1 MEKHLEIYVS
11 IPQTGW
17 VGFLYGRC
25 FFRLL
30 SFTTGVILF
39 LTPSPDD
46 NDVVKRRGGISKPV
60 YIFLCG
66 VGVVRCFFRLLSFT
80 ILFLGFPDPV
90 PCRFADPVLCGIFPV
105 FFFKNRP
112 ARVGCLAVFDDDAR
126 MLLGCT
132 SGVMLPTGVFRVGF
146 FFEPARVG
154 CRFTTPA
161 NCFPLIARVANSF
174 SFLSL
179 AVFDDDARMLLVFPM
194 FTSGVIIDDDDA
206 RLLFP
211 MFTSGVM
218 LPTGDTRLLFPM
230 FTSGVMLP
238 TGDTRL
244 LFPMLLFTSG
254 VMLPT
259 MLAFTRHVANSFP
272 FLSLA
277 VFDDDAT
284 GCTSGVML
292 PTGVFRLFK
301 VLFFSPHYFSP
312 HYFSPHLTPPF
323 PPYLFS
329 RDFLVVPWVPRCLP
343 ILEFFV
349 PLAFF
354 LVYYIA
360 VPCWSTVPCS
370 FGGFCWLGAC

>member
-1 MEKHLEIYVS
+1 
-11 IPQTGW
+11 
-17 VGFLYGRC
+17 
-25 FFRLL
+25 
-30 SFTTGVILF
+30 
-39 LTPSPDD
+39 
-46 NDVVKRRGGISKPV
+46 
-60 YIFLCG
+60 
-66 VGVVRCFFRLLSFT
+66 LSFT

-126 MLLGCT
+126 MLLLFTTTGCT

-179 AVFDDDARMLLVFPM
+179 AVFDDDARLLFPM

-230 FTSGVMLP
+230 FTSGVII
-238 TGDTRL
+238 DDDDARL
-244 LFPMLLFTSG
+244 LFPMF
-254 VMLPT
+254 
-259 MLAFTRHVANSFP
+259 
-272 FLSLA
+272 
-277 VFDDDAT
+277 
-284 GCTSGVML
+284 TSGVML

-301 VLFFSPHYFSP
+301 VLFFSPHYFVFP
-312 HYFSPHLTPPF
+312 AAPPL
-323 PPYLFS
+323 PP
-329 RDFLVVPWVPRCLP
+329 
-343 ILEFFV
+343 
-349 PLAFF
+349 
-354 LVYYIA
+354 
-360 VPCWSTVPCS
+360 
-370 FGGFCWLGAC
+370 

>member
-1 MEKHLEIYVS
+1 VYI
-11 IPQTGW
+11 
-17 VGFLYGRC
+17 FLGGVGRC

-30 SFTTGVILF
+30 SFTTGV
-39 LTPSPDD
+39 
-46 NDVVKRRGGISKPV
+46 
-60 YIFLCG
+60 
-66 VGVVRCFFRLLSFT
+66 

-146 FFEPARVG
+146 FLRVG

-179 AVFDDDARMLLVFPM
+179 AVFDDDARLLFTM

-206 RLLFP
+206 RMLLGC
-211 MFTSGVM
+211 TSGVM

-277 VFDDDAT
+277 VFDDDARMLFPMF
-284 GCTSGVML
+284 TSGVML
-292 PTGVFRLFK
+292 PTGDTRLLFPMFTSGVMLLTGVFRLFK
-301 VLFFSPHYFSP
+301 VLFFSPHFFLNYFVFP
-312 HYFSPHLTPPF
+312 ATPPF
-323 PPYLFS
+323 PP
-329 RDFLVVPWVPRCLP
+329 
-343 ILEFFV
+343 
-349 PLAFF
+349 
-354 LVYYIA
+354 
-360 VPCWSTVPCS
+360 
-370 FGGFCWLGAC
+370 